1 MSDPEDERSSQPGEI
16 DATPVGTNEDDVAT
30 GADEVSIQIPENVTV
45 RRSSGAAGPTVDSS
59 RSAISSLMPTRG
71 PAEEINEH
79 EKACQ
84 NLKVAIDSFYSA
96 HPLSENYSMVFARS
110 CDKPMPPVPP
120 DDELLQFLA
129 LDSSEISELDIR
141 TVRLVLRSRMDEY
154 EDMCTAVLDSVK
166 YEKIKSR
173 RSSVGEVNK
182 TLMSDIS
189 NFRQPMEDVPFD
201 KIKSVYEDFIQAPS
215 AHGLPID
222 PPNTVDRSSFTSNSS
237 RNSTGFVG
245 TAQSETVVG
254 FVGSAPP
261 QSRFKPRRAYA
272 EGAGGGGSGGSVSGG
287 GGGGQHQARGRG
299 FSKSNDQEK
308 RRSESVA
315 RKMALPKSMET
326 YGNEVKV
333 ALVDAERRLQ
343 CLSNDFKALRTS
355 KPAGE
360 DNPQEKY
367 ASSPVEEL
375 GNGKNRFP
383 PRAVPN
389 FFKWERHPAG
399 VQPPLHL
406 YTRYCVYADLFRLG
420 YDGRL
425 TTFGEAYQNTV
436 DSKWGQ
442 KTQEFAQQ
450 HSTSKGNGGGGG
462 GKGKKGGG
470 GGNRKI
476 FKSN

>member
-30 GADEVSIQIPENVTV
+30 GADAVGIQIPENVTV

-129 LDSSEISELDIR
+129 LDSSEISELDIH

-173 RSSVGEVNK
+173 RSSVGEV
-182 TLMSDIS
+182 
-189 NFRQPMEDVPFD
+189 
-201 KIKSVYEDFIQAPS
+201 
-215 AHGLPID
+215 
-222 PPNTVDRSSFTSNSS
+222 
-237 RNSTGFVG
+237 
-245 TAQSETVVG
+245 
-254 FVGSAPP
+254 
-261 QSRFKPRRAYA
+261 
-272 EGAGGGGSGGSVSGG
+272 
-287 GGGGQHQARGRG
+287 
-299 FSKSNDQEK
+299 
-308 RRSESVA
+308 
-315 RKMALPKSMET
+315 
-326 YGNEVKV
+326 
-333 ALVDAERRLQ
+333 
-343 CLSNDFKALRTS
+343 
-355 KPAGE
+355 
-360 DNPQEKY
+360 NPQEKY

>member
-182 TLMSDIS
+182 TLMSDIKMG
-189 NFRQPMEDVPFD
+189 RQLQEQHNKTLNDM
-201 KIKSVYEDFIQAPS
+201 
-215 AHGLPID
+215 
-222 PPNTVDRSSFTSNSS
+222 TS
-237 RNSTGFVG
+237 
-245 TAQSETVVG
+245 
-254 FVGSAPP
+254 
-261 QSRFKPRRAYA
+261 
-272 EGAGGGGSGGSVSGG
+272 
-287 GGGGQHQARGRG
+287 
-299 FSKSNDQEK
+299 
-308 RRSESVA
+308 
-315 RKMALPKSMET
+315 
-326 YGNEVKV
+326 GNEISEGQFGAIV
-333 ALVDAERRLQ
+333 
-343 CLSNDFKALRTS
+343 
-355 KPAGE
+355 
-360 DNPQEKY
+360 
-367 ASSPVEEL
+367 
-375 GNGKNRFP
+375 
-383 PRAVPN
+383 N
-389 FFKWERHPAG
+389 FFK
-399 VQPPLHL
+399 
-406 YTRYCVYADLFRLG
+406 YT
-420 YDGRL
+420 GRSNWNAI
-425 TTFGEAYQNTV
+425 F
-436 DSKWGQ
+436 
-442 KTQEFAQQ
+442 EF
-450 HSTSKGNGGGGG
+450 
-462 GKGKKGGG
+462 
-470 GGNRKI
+470 
-476 FKSN
+476 FKSKFGIVDAKVICGHLDYLFSIAGGAKFGTKLNSEDLSADQPSKYVPMSARSKVNTKTTTSMPQGQRWSHLAGDKASFVLENQAIETFIRLHELHGRRIDDDGFTVMKPPESLDFLFSVIARSRLNLWLAKHLLKRFEDLMTAMGASELEAWRQYPTVRL

>member
-30 GADEVSIQIPENVTV
+30 GADVVSIQLPENVTV

-182 TLMSDIS
+182 TLMSDIKMDRQLQEQHNKTLNDMTSGNEISEGQFGALVKFLKYTGRS
-189 NFRQPMEDVPFD
+189 NWNAIFEFF
-201 KIKSVYEDFIQAPS
+201 KSKLFGI
-215 AHGLPID
+215 
-222 PPNTVDRSSFTSNSS
+222 VDAKVICGHLDYLFSI
-237 RNSTGFVG
+237 
-245 TAQSETVVG
+245 
-254 FVGSAPP
+254 
-261 QSRFKPRRAYA
+261 
-272 EGAGGGGSGGSVSGG
+272 AGGAKFGTKLNSEDLSADQPSKNIPMSV
-287 GGGGQHQARGRG
+287 R
-299 FSKSNDQEK
+299 SNVNTK
-308 RRSESVA
+308 TLTIVLMLICFIR
-315 RKMALPKSMET
+315 
-326 YGNEVKV
+326 Y
-333 ALVDAERRLQ
+333 
-343 CLSNDFKALRTS
+343 
-355 KPAGE
+355 
-360 DNPQEKY
+360 
-367 ASSPVEEL
+367 
-375 GNGKNRFP
+375 
-383 PRAVPN
+383 
-389 FFKWERHPAG
+389 
-399 VQPPLHL
+399 
-406 YTRYCVYADLFRLG
+406 YCVYADLFRLS
-420 YDGRL
+420 YNGRL
-425 TTFGEAYQNTV
+425 TAYGKTYQNSV
-436 DSKWGQ
+436 DNDWG
-442 KTQEFAQQ
+442 KMPLEFAAK
-450 HSTSKGNGGGGG
+450 HSSFKPSSD
-462 GKGKKGGG
+462 KGKKGGG